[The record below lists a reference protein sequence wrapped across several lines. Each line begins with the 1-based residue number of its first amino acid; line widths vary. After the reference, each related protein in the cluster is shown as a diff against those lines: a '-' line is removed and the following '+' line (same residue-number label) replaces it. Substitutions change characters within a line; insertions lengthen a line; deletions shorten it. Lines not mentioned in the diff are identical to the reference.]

1 MERLANQIG
10 LHSINDISRNVNN
23 NYHSQCTNGLP
34 SSSSSSDNE
43 EEHEVHDEEDN
54 DNNGTV
60 VFTVDSIE
68 S

>member
-1 MERLANQIG
+1 MERLTNQMG
-10 LHSINDISRNVNN
+10 LHNINYIPRNVG
-23 NYHSQCTNGLP
+23 NYCSQHTNGLF
-34 SSSSSSDNE
+34 SSSSSSDDE

-54 DNNGTV
+54 DRGGTV

>member
-1 MERLANQIG
+1 MERLASQVG
-10 LHSINDISRNVNN
+10 LYDICPTPHNVD
-23 NYHSQCTNGLP
+23 NYRSHTNGLL

-43 EEHEVHDEEDN
+43 EDHEMHDEEDN
-54 DNNGTV
+54 DRSGTV

>member
-1 MERLANQIG
+1 VERLANQIG
-10 LHSINDISRNVNN
+10 LGIGPAPQNVG
-23 NYHSQCTNGLP
+23 NYRSKYTNGLL
-34 SSSSSSDNE
+34 SSSSSSDDDD

-54 DNNGTV
+54 DKGGTV